1 MQAEHG
7 LSLDAQRAVINA
19 YCAANDLRLIRTFED
34 VESGGKSDR
43 VGLADALVTKA
54 DVFVVLK
61 FDRLSRLIKYFCN
74 YMKIISLKTLNWLQ
88 FVSR

>member
-34 VESGGKSDR
+34 VESGGSQIELDWQMRWSPKWMC
-43 VGLADALVTKA
+43 L
-54 DVFVVLK
+54 
-61 FDRLSRLIKYFCN
+61 
-74 YMKIISLKTLNWLQ
+74 
-88 FVSR
+88 